1 MLDISWIFY
10 PWCNSILILEK
21 WANIA
26 LLFLY
31 AQYQILIVFSRVE
44 TAKIIYFD
52 KSTHFCGHLHWA
64 AAPIPLTVSLAANE
78 LLQEPVKQNFFL
90 VSYCVWIT

>member
-1 MLDISWIFY
+1 M
-10 PWCNSILILEK
+10 PILEK

-44 TAKIIYFD
+44 TAKIICFD
-52 KSTHFCGHLHWA
+52 KSAHFCGHLHWT
-64 AAPIPLTVSLAANE
+64 AAPVSLTASLVANE
-78 LLQEPVKQNFFL
+78 LLRSLLSRVFHI
-90 VSYCVWIT
+90 SYCVQIT